1 MLVESASHSLHSS
14 SKEEKPSES
23 GTGAEDV
30 GFKIKK
36 EDRYDI
42 REIFDGVSP
51 IKELDP
57 TSNQKIFEY
66 SCEQEIEATHF
77 KMEESAIDIN
87 MCDG

>member
-1 MLVESASHSLHSS
+1 VESASHSLRSS

-23 GTGAEDV
+23 ATGAEEV
-30 GFKIKK
+30 GFKMR
-36 EDRYDI
+36 DGGRYDI
-42 REIFDGVSP
+42 RQIFDGVSP

-66 SCEQEIEATHF
+66 SCEQEVEATHF
-77 KMEESAIDIN
+77 KMEESVIDIN